1 MRAGRRIT
9 GLVLVL
15 LLSGWVAVCFG
26 ETVQSGA
33 GTETSIIMVRHA
45 ERTALTKVLTEKGRK
60 RAQDLVKAAA
70 DLNITAIYSPDL
82 ERNLDTAKP
91 LAQAIY
97 SPDLERNL
105 DTAKPL
111 AQYLGL
117 EITITPEKST
127 PLVDQIVDEMLDK
140 HSGETILWVGNVSN
154 LRKMY
159 WRLGGD
165 GEGPIEYGDLFIMKI
180 PAKGPVKIEKT
191 RFGM

>member
-26 ETVQSGA
+26 ETVQSDA

-70 DLNITAIYSPDL
+70 DLDIT
-82 ERNLDTAKP
+82 
-91 LAQAIY
+91 AIY

-117 EITITPEKST
+117 EITVTPEKST
-127 PLVDQIVDEMLDK
+127 PLIDQIIDAMLEK

-159 WRLGGD
+159 WRLGGN

>member
-15 LLSGWVAVCFG
+15 LLSGWATVCFG
-26 ETVQSGA
+26 EAVQSGA
-33 GTETSIIMVRHA
+33 ATETSIIMVRHA
-45 ERTALTKVLTEKGRK
+45 ERTEFTKVLTKKGRR

-70 DLNITAIYSPDL
+70 GLNITAIYSPDL

-91 LAQAIY
+91 LAQ
-97 SPDLERNL
+97 
-105 DTAKPL
+105 
-111 AQYLGL
+111 YLGV
-117 EITITPEKST
+117 EITVTPEKST

-180 PAKGPVKIEKT
+180 PAKGRVKIEKT
-191 RFGM
+191 HFGM